1 MDSGGTITIKEL
13 GTVMR
18 SLGQKI
24 TEAELQ
30 DMFSEVDAD
39 GIGTIGVHEFLTF
52 MARKDE
58 RIRTLR
64 KNRLMPSKSLTG
76 WQWFHQCC

>member
-30 DMFSEVDAD
+30 DIAATE
-39 GIGTIGVHEFLTF
+39 TIMCSVCCITCNRPMHNGLNLACLGQALHLNLHAEEF
-52 MARKDE
+52 
-58 RIRTLR
+58 I
-64 KNRLMPSKSLTG
+64 
-76 WQWFHQCC
+76 